1 MAFLKVVFLL
11 AALVALLIAP
21 VMYTARALGAQRTT
35 IGPVL
40 GSLVLQVILSRMLNA
55 LHFGGM
61 FVHFILA
68 LAGGALIYQWVLET
82 TFLKGVAISLISS
95 VIMLVGALVI
105 LKMAIG

>member
-11 AALVALLIAP
+11 AVLVALLIAP

-40 GSLVLQVILSRMLNA
+40 GSLVLQVILSKLLNA

-68 LAGGALIYQWVLET
+68 LAGGALIYQLVLET
-82 TFLKGVAISLISS
+82 TFLKGLAISLISG
-95 VIMLVGALVI
+95 VIMFIGALVI

>member
-1 MAFLKVVFLL
+1 MLKVILLL

-40 GSLVLQVILSRMLNA
+40 GSLVLQVILSRMLDV

-61 FVHFILA
+61 FVHFVLA
-68 LAGGALIYQWVLET
+68 LAGGALIYQLVLET

-95 VIMLVGALVI
+95 VIMLVGALII
-105 LKMAIG
+105 LKMALG